1 MGPTC
6 GCLTEQ
12 AFLRPGGVT
21 SIGSL
26 PHRDAD
32 AASEFV
38 LKHSPALPAAPQL
51 PRRSALEGM
60 VAQAARGIPGVT
72 VARDGTVTVDPAQ
85 LDPDAPITPMF
96 DGAGHGGLLAFLSHA
111 AGRTDP
117 VKIQMTGP
125 ITLGCAL
132 IGAGAAPEIAFT
144 IAARAVR
151 AQGRAL
157 LELVHHRLPDAPLVA
172 FLDEP
177 GLVDIGEGRRV
188 PLAAEA
194 TIDLLSTGLAAL
206 EGVAVTGVHC
216 CGPTDLRL
224 VAAAGPDIIAIP
236 AEDEIVLPVA
246 NLLTSHLE
254 RGGWVAWG
262 AIPTSK
268 PLGTDADRL
277 WRKLSLLWCDL
288 VQAGADPVLIRTHA
302 LITPACG
309 LAGHGVSQAARAL
322 RMTKTLSDRVA
333 DQAAATRFSVGA

>member
-1 MGPTC
+1 M
-6 GCLTEQ
+6 
-12 AFLRPGGVT
+12 T

-38 LKHSPALPAAPQL
+38 LKHSPTLPAAPQL

-72 VARDGTVTVDPAQ
+72 VDRDGAITVDTKR
-85 LDPDAPITPMF
+85 LDPEAPITPMF

-111 AGRTDP
+111 AGRTEP

-125 ITLGCAL
+125 ITLGSAL
-132 IGAGAAPEIAFT
+132 IAAGADADIAFT
-144 IAARAVR
+144 VAALAVR

-157 LELVHHRLPDAPLVA
+157 LELVRHRLPDAPLVA

-177 GLVDIGEGRRV
+177 GLVDVGEGRRV
-188 PLAAEA
+188 PLGAEA

-236 AEDEIVLPVA
+236 AENEIVLPIA

-254 RGGWVAWG
+254 RGGWIAWG

-277 WRKLSLLWCDL
+277 WRKLSLLWSDV
-288 VQAGADPVLIRTHA
+288 VQAGADPALIRARA
-302 LITPACG
+302 LVTPACG

-322 RMTKTLSDRVA
+322 RMSKTLSDRVV
-333 DQAAATRFSVGA
+333 DQAAATRSSIGA

>member
-1 MGPTC
+1 M
-6 GCLTEQ
+6 TEQ

-72 VARDGTVTVDPAQ
+72 VDREGRVSVDVAA
-85 LDPDAPITPMF
+85 LDPEAPITPMF

-132 IGAGAAPEIAFT
+132 VGAGADADVAFP
-144 IAARAVR
+144 IAAMAVR
-151 AQGRAL
+151 AQGAAL
-157 LELVHHRLPDAPLVA
+157 LELVRHRLPDAPLVA

-177 GLVDIGEGRRV
+177 GLVDVGEDRRI
-188 PLAAEA
+188 PLTPDA

-224 VAAAGPDIIAIP
+224 VSAAGPDIIAIP
-236 AEDEIVLPVA
+236 AEDEIVLPAA
-246 NLLTSHLE
+246 NLLTTHLE
-254 RGGWVAWG
+254 RGGWIAWG

-277 WRKLSLLWCDL
+277 WRKLSLVWCDL
-288 VQAGADPVLIRTHA
+288 VQAGADPVLIRAQA
-302 LITPACG
+302 LVTPACG
-309 LAGHGVSQAARAL
+309 LAGHGVTQAARAL

-333 DQAAATRFSVGA
+333 DQAAATRLSVGA

>member
-1 MGPTC
+1 
-6 GCLTEQ
+6 LNDQ
-12 AFLRPGGVT
+12 AFLRAGGVT

-32 AASEFV
+32 AACEFV
-38 LKHSPALPAAPQL
+38 LKHSPGLPAAPQL
-51 PRRSALEGM
+51 PRRSALENM

-72 VARDGTVTVDPAQ
+72 VDRDGKVRVDRDA
-85 LDPDAPITPMF
+85 LDPEAPITPMF

-111 AGRTDP
+111 AGRTEP

-132 IGAGAAPEIAFT
+132 VSAGVDAEIAFP
-144 IAARAVR
+144 IAASAVR
-151 AQGRAL
+151 AQGKAL
-157 LELVHHRLPDAPLVA
+157 LELVHHRLPDAPVVA

-177 GLVDIGEGRRV
+177 GLVDVGEGRRV
-188 PLAAEA
+188 PLAPDA

-236 AEDEIVLPVA
+236 AEDEIVLPAA

-277 WRKLSLLWCDL
+277 WRKLSLVWCDL
-288 VQAGADPVLIRTHA
+288 VQAGADPVLIRAQA
-302 LITPACG
+302 LVTPACG

-333 DQAAATRFSVGA
+333 DQAAATRLSVGA

>member
-1 MGPTC
+1 
-6 GCLTEQ
+6 LSEQ

-60 VAQAARGIPGVT
+60 VAQAARGIPGVS
-72 VARDGTVTVDPAQ
+72 VDRDGAVSVDRAA
-85 LDPDAPITPMF
+85 LDPEAPTTPMF

-132 IGAGAAPEIAFT
+132 IAAGADADVAFP
-144 IAARAVR
+144 IAASAVR

-157 LELVHHRLPDAPLVA
+157 LELVRQRLPDAPLVA

-177 GLVDIGEGRRV
+177 GLVDVGEGRRV
-188 PLAAEA
+188 PLTADA

-236 AEDEIVLPVA
+236 AEDEIVLPAA
-246 NLLTSHLE
+246 NLLTTHLE
-254 RGGWVAWG
+254 RGGWIAWG

-277 WRKLSLLWCDL
+277 WRKLSLVWCDL
-288 VQAGADPVLIRTHA
+288 VQAGADPVLIRAQA
-302 LITPACG
+302 LVTPACG

-333 DQAAATRFSVGA
+333 DQAAATRLSVGA

>member
-1 MGPTC
+1 
-6 GCLTEQ
+6 
-12 AFLRPGGVT
+12 VT
-21 SIGSL
+21 KPFGL
-26 PHRDAD
+26 A
-32 AASEFV
+32 E
-38 LKHSPALPAAPQL
+38 LL
-51 PRRSALEGM
+51 
-60 VAQAARGIPGVT
+60 ARV
-72 VARDGTVTVDPAQ
+72 RAQ
-85 LDPDAPITPMF
+85 LRRTAVERFSVGDVHVDVAALDPEAPATPML

-125 ITLGCAL
+125 ITLACAL
-132 IGAGAAPEIAFT
+132 INAGAPPDIAFP
-144 IAARAVR
+144 IAASAVR
-151 AQGRAL
+151 TQGRAL
-157 LELVHHRLPDAPLVA
+157 LELVRHRLPDAPLIA

-188 PLAAEA
+188 PLAPDA

-236 AEDEIVLPVA
+236 AEDEIVLPAA
-246 NLLTSHLE
+246 NLLTTHLE
-254 RGGWVAWG
+254 RGGWIAWG
-262 AIPTSK
+262 AIPTAK

-288 VQAGADPVLIRTHA
+288 VQAGADPALIRAQA

-322 RMTKTLSDRVA
+322 RMTRTLGEKVA
-333 DQAAATRFSVGA
+333 DQAAATRLSVGA

>member
-1 MGPTC
+1 MTGH
-6 GCLTEQ
+6 

-32 AASEFV
+32 AAAEFV
-38 LKHSPALPAAPQL
+38 LKQSPALPAAPQL

-60 VAQAARGIPGVT
+60 VAQAARGLAGVT
-72 VARDGTVTVDPAQ
+72 VARDGGITIDAGA
-85 LDPDAPITPMF
+85 LDPDAPVTPMF
-96 DGAGHGGLLAFLSHA
+96 DGAAHGGLLAFLSHA

-132 IGAGAAPEIAFT
+132 VEAGAGVDLAFR
-144 IAARAVR
+144 IAATAVR

-157 LELVHHRLPDAPLVA
+157 LELVRHRLPDAPLIA

-177 GLVDIGEGRRV
+177 SLVSVGEDGRV
-188 PLAAEA
+188 PMTADA

-224 VAAAGPDIIAIP
+224 VVAAGPDIISIP
-236 AEDEIVLPVA
+236 ADDDVVLPAA
-246 NLLTSHLE
+246 NVLTTHLE

-262 AIPTSK
+262 AIPTAK

-277 WRKLSLLWCDL
+277 WRLLSLVWCDL
-288 VQAGADPVLIRTHA
+288 VNLGADPA
-302 LITPACG
+302 LLRAQALVTPACG

-333 DQAAATRFSVGA
+333 DQAAATRLSVGA

>member
-1 MGPTC
+1 
-6 GCLTEQ
+6 LSVQ

-38 LKHSPALPAAPQL
+38 LKHTPALPAAPQL
-51 PRRSALEGM
+51 PRRSPLEGM
-60 VAQAARGIPGVT
+60 VAQAARGITGVT
-72 VARDGTVTVDPAQ
+72 VDRDGRITVDVNV
-85 LDPDAPITPMF
+85 LDADAPVTPMF
-96 DGAGHGGLLAFLSHA
+96 DGAGHGGLLAFLSHV

-125 ITLGCAL
+125 VTLGRAL
-132 IGAGAAPEIAFT
+132 VDAGADSEVAFAV
-144 IAARAVR
+144 AAKAVR
-151 AQGRAL
+151 AQGTAL
-157 LELVHHRLPDAPLVA
+157 LDLVRHRLPDAPLVA

-177 GLVDIGEGRRV
+177 SLVHA
-188 PLAAEA
+188 PLDADA

-216 CGPTDLRL
+216 CGPADLRL
-224 VAAAGPDIIAIP
+224 VVAAGPDIISIP
-236 AEDEIVLPVA
+236 AEDDIVLPAA
-246 NLLTSHLE
+246 NVLTSHLE

-262 AIPTSK
+262 ATPTSK

-277 WRKLSLLWCDL
+277 WRTLSRLWCDL
-288 VQAGADPVLIRTHA
+288 VQIGTDPVLLRAQA
-302 LITPACG
+302 LVTPACG

-322 RMTKTLSDRVA
+322 RMTQTLSDRIA
-333 DQAAATRFSVGA
+333 DQAAATRLSVGA

>member
-1 MGPTC
+1 M
-6 GCLTEQ
+6 TEQ

-32 AASEFV
+32 AAAAFV
-38 LKHSPALPAAPQL
+38 LKHHSSLPAAPQL

-60 VAQAARGIPGVT
+60 VAQAARGIAG
-72 VARDGTVTVDPAQ
+72 VTVDPEGRLVVDRAT
-85 LDPDAPITPMF
+85 LDPEAPVTPMF

-111 AGRTDP
+111 AGRTEA

-125 ITLGCAL
+125 VTLGSAL
-132 IGAGAAPEIAFT
+132 IDAGADAEVAFR
-144 IAARAVR
+144 IAATAVR

-157 LELVHHRLPDAPLVA
+157 LALVRHRLPDAPVVA

-177 GLVDIGEGRRV
+177 GLVDVGEGCRV
-188 PLAAEA
+188 PLTAEA

-236 AEDEIVLPVA
+236 AEDDIVLPVA
-246 NLLTSHLE
+246 NLLTAHIE

-268 PLGTDADRL
+268 PLGTDVDRL

-288 VQAGADPVLIRTHA
+288 VQAGADPA
-302 LITPACG
+302 LLRARALVTPACG

-333 DQAAATRFSVGA
+333 DQAAATRLSVGA

>member
-1 MGPTC
+1 M
-6 GCLTEQ
+6 
-12 AFLRPGGVT
+12 T

-38 LKHSPALPAAPQL
+38 LKHSPTLPAAPQL

-72 VARDGTVTVDPAQ
+72 VDRDGAITVDTKR
-85 LDPDAPITPMF
+85 LDPEAPITPMF

-111 AGRTDP
+111 AGRTEP

-125 ITLGCAL
+125 ITLGSAL
-132 IGAGAAPEIAFT
+132 IAAGADADIAFT
-144 IAARAVR
+144 VAARAVR

-157 LELVHHRLPDAPLVA
+157 LELVRHRLPDAPLVA

-177 GLVDIGEGRRV
+177 GLVDVGEGRWV
-188 PLAAEA
+188 PLGAEA

-236 AEDEIVLPVA
+236 AENEIVLPVA

-254 RGGWVAWG
+254 RGGWIAWG

-277 WRKLSLLWCDL
+277 WRKLSLLWSDV
-288 VQAGADPVLIRTHA
+288 VQAGADPALIRARA
-302 LITPACG
+302 LVTPACG

-322 RMTKTLSDRVA
+322 RMSKTLSDRVV
-333 DQAAATRFSVGA
+333 DQAAATRSSIGA

>member
-1 MGPTC
+1 
-6 GCLTEQ
+6 LSDQ
-12 AFLRPGGVT
+12 AFLLPGGVT

-38 LKHSPALPAAPQL
+38 LKQSPALPAAPQL

-60 VAQAARGIPGVT
+60 VAQAARGIDGVD
-72 VARDGTVTVDPAQ
+72 VDRDGSLTVQADA
-85 LDPDAPITPMF
+85 LDPDALVTPMF
-96 DGAGHGGLLAFLSHA
+96 DGAGHGGLLAFLSHV
-111 AGRTDP
+111 AGRTEP
-117 VKIQMTGP
+117 VKLQMTGP

-132 IGAGAAPEIAFT
+132 MRAGAERNVAFAV
-144 IAARAVR
+144 AASAVR
-151 AQGRAL
+151 AQGRAML
-157 LELVHHRLPDAPLVA
+157 DLVRHRLPEAPLIA

-177 GLVDIGEGRRV
+177 ALVDLPIGAD
-188 PLAAEA
+188 AA
-194 TIDLLSTGLAAL
+194 IDLLSGGLAAL

-224 VAAAGPDIIAIP
+224 VSAAGPDIISIP
-236 AEDEIVLPVA
+236 AEDEIVLPAA
-246 NLLTSHLE
+246 NVLTSHLE

-288 VQAGADPVLIRTHA
+288 VQAGTDPAMLRAQA
-302 LITPACG
+302 LVTPACG

-322 RMTKTLSDRVA
+322 RMAKTLSDRVA
-333 DQAAATRFSVGA
+333 DQAAATRLSVGA

>member
-1 MGPTC
+1 
-6 GCLTEQ
+6 LSVQ

-51 PRRSALEGM
+51 PRRSPLEGM

-72 VARDGTVTVDPAQ
+72 VDPDGTLAVDVDV
-85 LDPDAPITPMF
+85 LDPSAPTTPMF
-96 DGAGHGGLLAFLSHA
+96 DGAGHGGLLAFLSHV
-111 AGRTDP
+111 AGRTEP

-125 ITLGCAL
+125 VTLGCAL
-132 IGAGAAPEIAFT
+132 LEAGADVGVAFEV
-144 IAARAVR
+144 AAAAVR
-151 AQGRAL
+151 AQGQAL
-157 LELVHHRLPDAPLVA
+157 LDLVRQRLPDAPLIA

-177 GLVDIGEGRRV
+177 SLVDV
-188 PLAAEA
+188 PLDADA

-224 VAAAGPDIIAIP
+224 VAAAGPDIISVP
-236 AEDEIVLPVA
+236 AEDDIVLPAA
-246 NLLTSHLE
+246 NVLTSHLE

-268 PLGTDADRL
+268 PLGTDVDRL
-277 WRKLSLLWCDL
+277 WRKLTLLWCDL
-288 VQAGADPVLIRTHA
+288 VNAGADPVLLRAQA
-302 LITPACG
+302 LVTPACG

-322 RMTKTLSDRVA
+322 RMTRTLSDRVA
-333 DQAAATRFSVGA
+333 DQAVATRLTVGA